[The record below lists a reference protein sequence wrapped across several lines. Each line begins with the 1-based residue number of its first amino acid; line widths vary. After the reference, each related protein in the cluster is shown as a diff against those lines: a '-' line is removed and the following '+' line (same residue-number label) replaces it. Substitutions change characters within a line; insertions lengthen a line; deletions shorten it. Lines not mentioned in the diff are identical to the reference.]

1 MMPQSGIGAAI
12 GQGLPGARL
21 LKQSVLVDDLQLDV
35 VDAEGT
41 FASLLEEYLYRAQP
55 AVSVDLQDAAHAV
68 LLVPHQQTHTIARP
82 RSLLA
87 SLRFP
92 PVSRRDRLGARSDA
106 GLEPPLSGRRSAAP
120 PTVHRPRHPGAVGL
134 VDAGHVLGQ
143 LVQERARDGV
153 QGLAAE
159 VTQPG
164 VTQIQFLACSR
175 HADERQPP
183 FLLDLV
189 LAV

>member
-68 LLVPHQQTHTIARP
+68 LLVPYQQAHAVTRA
-82 RSLLA
+82 RSLFA
-87 SLRFP
+87 SLRYSAM
-92 PVSRRDRLGARSDA
+92 SRRDRLGARGDA
-106 GLEPPLSGRRSAAP
+106 GVEPALGGGRSAAP
-120 PTVHRPRHPGAVGL
+120 PTVHRPGHAGAVGL
-134 VDAGHVLGQ
+134 
-143 LVQERARDGV
+143 
-153 QGLAAE
+153 
-159 VTQPG
+159 
-164 VTQIQFLACSR
+164 
-175 HADERQPP
+175 
-183 FLLDLV
+183 
-189 LAV
+189 